1 MVGSCN
7 EYGGN
12 PTGGLSLT
20 RGLRWASGIE
30 GMLLKFVVADKFGG
44 IVEKRSDVDGVPIT
58 FIPVRG
64 APDGFDPIAAEVL
77 VSVWLMVECGGVTF
91 RLVCGYL

>member
-12 PTGGLSLT
+12 PTGGLCLT
-20 RGLRWASGIE
+20 RELRWASGTE
-30 GMLLKFVVADKFGG
+30 GILLKSVLADKFGG
-44 IVEKRSDVDGVPIT
+44 VVEKRSEVDGVPIT
-58 FIPVRG
+58 FIPVKG
-64 APDGFDPIAAEVL
+64 APDEFDPIATELL
-77 VSVWLMVECGGVTF
+77 VAVWLMVECGGVTF